1 MTLSGLT
8 RTLVAAAATTA
19 LTVTALTVTSTP
31 GQALGQPDGPDF
43 GAPTIGACST
53 MTAEQSDAQADR
65 SAVVPCSQRH
75 TAKVAGVAQLPDA
88 LDYSSSPM
96 KLYKAMVHRC
106 KPAWNTMLGRT
117 HAVRDTSAYKL
128 VWFFPTKNQREH
140 GARWMSCSVV
150 LRQGPTLAHLPTNKA
165 PLLPSGKLGD
175 RIHRCLLA
183 TTSAAITTR
192 CSAPHGWR
200 ATGSFVVAS
209 KKFPGTKA
217 VNRMA
222 RTKCASRTSR
232 RKPYRWTYFTKVN
245 WQVGGDHAVICYTK
259 TTA

>member
-8 RTLVAAAATTA
+8 RILVAVAATTA
-19 LTVTALTVTSTP
+19 LTVTAAP
-31 GQALGQPDGPDF
+31 GHALGQPDGPDF
-43 GAPTIGACST
+43 GAPTVGACST
-53 MTAEQSDAQADR
+53 MTARQSDARADK
-65 SAVVPCSQRH
+65 STVVPCSQPH
-75 TAKVAGVAQLPDA
+75 TAKVTGVVPLPDG
-88 LDYSSSPM
+88 LDYSSSPT
-96 KLYKAMVHRC
+96 KLYRAMVKRC
-106 KPAWNTMLGRT
+106 KPTWNHLVGRT
-117 HAVRDTSAYKL
+117 HAVRDSSAYQL
-128 VWFFPTKNQREH
+128 VWFFPTKDQRQH

-150 LRQGPTLAHLPTNKA
+150 LRQGTRLAKLPANKA

-217 VNRMA
+217 VNRVA
-222 RTKCASRTSR
+222 RTKCASRTNP
-232 RKPYRWTYFTKVN
+232 RKAYRWTYWTKIG
-245 WQVGGDHAVICYTK
+245 WQVDGDHAVICYTK
-259 TTA
+259 TTT